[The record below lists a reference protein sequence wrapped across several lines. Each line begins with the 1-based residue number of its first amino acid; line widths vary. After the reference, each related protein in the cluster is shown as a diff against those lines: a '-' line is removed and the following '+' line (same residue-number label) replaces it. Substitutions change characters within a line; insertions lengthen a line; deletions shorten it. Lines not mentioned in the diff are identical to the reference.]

1 MAETGVDIE
10 TIGTFRRGSHAEQKL
25 RIGEVAE
32 NPLITFGSDMV
43 RLVNEDVVEFAGRE
57 PFEHVRFAHSLG
69 HGEQVPAV
77 SAPTG
82 AGQQA
87 QFIVRAA
94 EHFSVGGH
102 RVLEDLFSFGHIQH
116 APRIA
121 LPHVERGEIGF
132 AGTGGGDNDGTV
144 FAVRTQLFQAGQ
156 RFALHGV
163 GFDLLA
169 FALFEDRR
177 TRWCLM
183 TQLLFVALE
192 ILFVLGNPRL
202 GERFG
207 IGKLG
212 FHLRLDLIDEFAA
225 FQGRDFEIPLALG
238 VQGRLGQVGTADIQI
253 VVGAAIL
260 QMAGEHIPL
269 GMERL
274 AFHIRVRRS
283 VRSAV
288 PDAHV
293 DAGDMF
299 KPQQVP
305 ECGRS
310 VEMVL
315 GGGDEATALRAAV
328 AFGTGFEVFE

>member
-1 MAETGVDIE
+1 M
-10 TIGTFRRGSHAEQKL
+10 
-25 RIGEVAE
+25 
-32 NPLITFGSDMV
+32 
-43 RLVNEDVVEFAGRE
+43 
-57 PFEHVRFAHSLG
+57 
-69 HGEQVPAV
+69 
-77 SAPTG
+77 
-82 AGQQA
+82 
-87 QFIVRAA
+87 
-94 EHFSVGGH
+94 
-102 RVLEDLFSFGHIQH
+102 
-116 APRIA
+116 
-121 LPHVERGEIGF
+121 
-132 AGTGGGDNDGTV
+132 

-169 FALFEDRR
+169 FALFEDCG

-192 ILFVLGNPRL
+192 ILFVLGNPHL
-202 GERFG
+202 SERFG

-212 FHLRLDLIDEFAA
+212 FHLRLDLVDEFAA

-274 AFHIRVRRS
+274 ALHIRVRRS
-283 VRSAV
+283 ARSAV
-288 PDAHV
+288 PDTHV

-305 ECGRS
+305 ECGRG
-310 VEMVL
+310 VEMVF